1 MRCTVDSQG
10 QLEIEN
16 SEKSNMSACFLL
28 WIVKF
33 WRIKRS
39 MDSLRVS
46 TDSLS
51 FQSARW
57 EKFDGCLEAVELDHP
72 LILAL
77 LSPQCGQAAFS
88 LYKRKTHP
96 TFRSEQLMLPQL
108 SKQCMF
114 VAILRMFAAV
124 TVGVKLFMM
133 SAGFVAM
140 QVSLDLGSRV

>member
-1 MRCTVDSQG
+1 MDSQG

-28 WIVKF
+28 CIVKC

-39 MDSLRVS
+39 IDSLRVS
-46 TDSLS
+46 IDSLS
-51 FQSARW
+51 LFPKCTMG
-57 EKFDGCLEAVELDHP
+57 KFVGCLEAVELDHS

-124 TVGVKLFMM
+124 KVGVKLFMM